1 MRNNKAR
8 KVHKEKNMIIG
19 VPKEIKENENR
30 VGLTPSGAHSL
41 VEKGHIVYIEK
52 SAGDGSGFSDMDYV
66 EEGAQILNSAKEVYD
81 KAEMIIKVKEPIEA
95 EYDLLKEG
103 LILFTYLHIAANETL
118 TKVLLDKKVTAIA
131 YETVELKNGSLPLLI
146 PMSEIA
152 GKMAIQLGA
161 TFLEKQYGGRGV
173 LLGGVPGT
181 LPAKVVI
188 IGGGTVGVNA
198 AKVALG
204 MGADVRIINRGLER
218 LRELDNIFSSKLKT
232 LASNTYNLKQQIK
245 EADLLVGAV
254 LIPGAK
260 APKVV
265 TEEMVKT
272 MKKGS
277 VIVDVAIDQGG
288 SIETMDKTTTH
299 KNPTYE
305 KYGVVHY
312 AVTNI
317 PGAVPRT
324 STQALTNATLPFA
337 LELADKGFKK
347 AVEES
352 EAIEKGVNT
361 YQGKLTYKSVAD
373 AHNMEYT
380 DIKSLL

>member
-1 MRNNKAR
+1 
-8 KVHKEKNMIIG
+8 MIIG

-41 VEKGHIVYIEK
+41 IEKGHTVFIEK
-52 SAGDGSGFSDMDYV
+52 NAGDGSGFSDMDYI
-66 EEGAQILNSAKEVYD
+66 EEGAKIIDSAAEIYD
-81 KAEMIIKVKEPIEA
+81 KSEMIIKVKEPIEA
-95 EYDLLKEG
+95 EYNLLKEG
-103 LILFTYLHIAANETL
+103 QILFTYLHLAANKEL
-118 TKVLLDKKVTAIA
+118 TEILMKRKISTVA
-131 YETVELKNGSLPLLI
+131 YETVELDNGSLPLLI

-161 TFLEKQYGGRGV
+161 TFLEKQNGGRGV

-181 LPAKVVI
+181 LPATVVI

-204 MGADVRIINRGLER
+204 MGADVRILNRNLER

-232 LASNTYNLKQQIK
+232 LASNTFNIKQQVK

-254 LIPGAK
+254 LITGAK

-277 VIVDVAIDQGG
+277 VIVDIAIDQGG
-288 SIETMDKTTTH
+288 SIETMDKITTH

-305 KYGVVHY
+305 KHGVVHY
-312 AVTNI
+312 AVTNV

-324 STQALTNATLPFA
+324 STMALTNATLPFA
-337 LELADKGFKK
+337 IELADKGFQK
-347 AVEES
+347 AVVENP
-352 EAIEKGVNT
+352 AIEKGVNT
-361 YQGKLTYKSVAD
+361 YGGKLTYKSVAD
-373 AHNMEYT
+373 SLDLEYT
-380 DIKSLL
+380 DLKSIL